1 MTTSDEVV
9 MKSLFSTCLSLLLA
23 LASASAM
30 AQSSGPDARQITDPK
45 TLLSAPNP
53 LARPIPIDDLY
64 FTRSVSNASWSP
76 DGKEIVFTT
85 DISGRSNLWKVNAD
99 GGWPIQLAQSDERQY
114 GETWSPDGKWIVFQ
128 QDTAGNELWD
138 IFAIPSEGGAVINL
152 TNTPEIRE
160 ESPRWSPD
168 GKTIALN
175 SKPKKATVYD
185 IALMDW
191 GTRKVT
197 PLTHESTANHLWQSV
212 GWSPDGKTLYA
223 NRLEVSFTDA
233 DIYAIDIASGNAT
246 NLTPHQGQVLNTASS
261 LSKDGKTLL
270 ITSNEKGGYQNIAL
284 LDIVEKKRTW
294 VTQTKWEASSGD
306 FSPDGKRFTY
316 AINAD
321 GRSDLYLGDAATT
334 KSEKIPVPGG
344 MNGFAAY
351 PNSFL
356 ISGDRILLSH
366 ESSVEP
372 GDFWVYNLASGKSKQ
387 LTYSAIASLNSAPRP
402 PSQIVSYKSLG
413 GKTISALMWI
423 PFNLKRDASNPA
435 LVLPHGGPTGQSG
448 DYWSP
453 RIAAFVSRGYICIAP
468 NVRGSTGYGIEFQKA
483 NYKDLGGGDLQDEV
497 FAAKFLE
504 ATGYVNPKKIG
515 ITGGSYGGFMTLMAL
530 GRSPEVWAAG
540 VELFGIIN
548 WMTMLEHSDPMLQ
561 EYEKSLLG
569 DPVKDRAAY
578 DAASPI
584 TYIHNVKA
592 PLLVLQGNN
601 DPRVPR
607 EEAEQVVELLKKD
620 GKTVDA
626 HYYANEGHGFEKR
639 ENQIDSIRRTV
650 EWFDKYLKGT
660 N

>member
-1 MTTSDEVV
+1 
-9 MKSLFSTCLSLLLA
+9 
-23 LASASAM
+23 
-30 AQSSGPDARQITDPK
+30 
-45 TLLSAPNP
+45 
-53 LARPIPIDDLY
+53 
-64 FTRSVSNASWSP
+64 
-76 DGKEIVFTT
+76 
-85 DISGRSNLWKVNAD
+85 
-99 GGWPIQLAQSDERQY
+99 
-114 GETWSPDGKWIVFQ
+114 
-128 QDTAGNELWD
+128 
-138 IFAIPSEGGAVINL
+138 
-152 TNTPEIRE
+152 
-160 ESPRWSPD
+160 
-168 GKTIALN
+168 
-175 SKPKKATVYD
+175 
-185 IALMDW
+185 
-191 GTRKVT
+191 
-197 PLTHESTANHLWQSV
+197 
-212 GWSPDGKTLYA
+212 
-223 NRLEVSFTDA
+223 
-233 DIYAIDIASGNAT
+233 
-246 NLTPHQGQVLNTASS
+246 
-261 LSKDGKTLL
+261 
-270 ITSNEKGGYQNIAL
+270 
-284 LDIVEKKRTW
+284 
-294 VTQTKWEASSGD
+294 
-306 FSPDGKRFTY
+306 
-316 AINAD
+316 
-321 GRSDLYLGDAATT
+321 
-334 KSEKIPVPGG
+334 

-351 PNSFL
+351 PNSFS

-372 GDFWVYNLASGKSKQ
+372 GDFWVYNLASGKSKR

-423 PFNLKRDASNPA
+423 PFNLKRNASNPA

-592 PLLVLQGNN
+592 PLLVLQGDN

-639 ENQIDSIRRTV
+639 ENQIDSIKRTV
-650 EWFDKYLKGT
+650 EWFDKYLKGS

>member
-1 MTTSDEVV
+1 
-9 MKSLFSTCLSLLLA
+9 MKSLLRACLSLLFLF
-23 LASASAM
+23 ASTSLV
-30 AQSSGPDARQITDPK
+30 AQSSGPDTREITDPK
-45 TLLSAPNP
+45 TLLSAANP
-53 LARPIPIDDLY
+53 AARPIPIDDLY
-64 FTRSVSNASWSP
+64 FTRSVGSASWSP

-85 DISGRSNLWKVNAD
+85 DISGRSNLWKVNAA

-114 GETWSPDGKWIVFQ
+114 AAAWSPDGKWIVFQ

-138 IFAIPSEGGAVINL
+138 IFAIPSDGGEVINL
-152 TNTPEIRE
+152 THTPEIRE
-160 ESPRWSPD
+160 ESPLWSPD

-175 SKPKKATVYD
+175 VKPKEATAYNV
-185 IALMDW
+185 ALMDW

-197 PLTHESTANHLWQSV
+197 LLTHESTPNHLWQSV
-212 GWSPDGKTLYA
+212 AWSPDGKTLYA
-223 NRLEVSFTDA
+223 NRMEVSFTDA
-233 DIYAIDIASGNAT
+233 DIYAIDTTSGNAT
-246 NLTPHQGQVLNTASS
+246 DLTVHQGQVLNRASS

-270 ITSNEKGGYQNIAL
+270 ITSNEKSGYQNVAL
-284 LDIVEKKRTW
+284 LDIAGKKLTW

-306 FSPDGKRFTY
+306 FSPDGKHFTY
-316 AINAD
+316 AINAN
-321 GRSDLYLGDAATT
+321 GRSDVYLGDAPTT
-334 KSEKIPVPGG
+334 KSEKIPIAGG
-344 MNGFAAY
+344 VNGLAAS
-351 PNSFL
+351 PNSFST
-356 ISGDRILLSH
+356 SGDRLLLSH

-372 GDFWVYNLASGKSKQ
+372 GDFWVYDLASQKAKQ

-402 PSQIVSYKSLG
+402 PSQIVSYKSFD
-413 GKTISALMWI
+413 GKMISALMWI
-423 PFNLKRDASNPA
+423 PFNLQRNASNPA

-453 RIAAFVSRGYICIAP
+453 RIAAFVSRGYVCIAP

-497 FAAKFLE
+497 FAARFLE

-515 ITGGSYGGFMTLMAL
+515 ITGGSYGGFMTLMAI
-530 GRSPEVWAAG
+530 GRTPDVWAAG

-548 WMTMLEHSDPMLQ
+548 WMSMLEHSDPMLQ
-561 EYEKSLLG
+561 QYEKSLLG
-569 DPVKDRAAY
+569 DPAKDRAAY

-650 EWFDKYLKGT
+650 EWFDHYLKG

>member
-1 MTTSDEVV
+1 
-9 MKSLFSTCLSLLLA
+9 MKSLLSTFLFFLLI
-23 LASASAM
+23 SSTSTI
-30 AQSSGPDARQITDPK
+30 AQSSGPDTREITDPK
-45 TLLSAPNP
+45 TLTSAANP
-53 LARPIPIDDLY
+53 GARPIPIDDLF
-64 FTRSVSNASWSP
+64 FTRSVSSASWSP
-76 DGKEIVFTT
+76 NGKEIAFTT

-99 GGWPIQLAQSDERQY
+99 GGWPIQLTQSDERQF

-138 IFAIPSEGGAVINL
+138 LFATPSAGGEIINL
-152 TNTPEIRE
+152 THTPEIRE
-160 ESPRWSPD
+160 ESPLWSPD
-168 GKTIALN
+168 GKTIAFN
-175 SKPKKATVYD
+175 VKPKDATVYN
-185 IALMDW
+185 IHLMDW
-191 GTRKVT
+191 ATRNVT

-212 GWSPDGKTLYA
+212 AWSPDGKTLYA
-223 NRLEVSFTDA
+223 NRLEVSFTDS

-246 NLTPHQGQVLNTASS
+246 NLTEHQNQILNRASS
-261 LSKDGKTLL
+261 LSRDGKTLL
-270 ITSNEKGGYQNIAL
+270 ITSNEKGGYQNVAM
-284 LDIVEKKRTW
+284 LDIASKKLIW

-316 AINAD
+316 SINAD
-321 GRSDLYLGDAATT
+321 GRSDLYLGDTAST
-334 KSEKIPVPGG
+334 KSEKIPIAGG
-344 MNGFAAY
+344 VNGFAAS
-351 PNSFL
+351 PSSFST
-356 ISGDRILLSH
+356 SGDRLLLSH
-366 ESSVEP
+366 QSSVEP
-372 GDFWVYNLASGKSKQ
+372 GDFWVYDLASGKSRQ

-402 PSQIVSYKSLG
+402 PSQIVSYKSFD

-423 PFNLKRDASNPA
+423 PFNLKRDGTNPA

-453 RIAAFVSRGYICIAP
+453 RIAAFVSRGYVCIAP

-504 ATGYVNPKKIG
+504 ATGYVNSKKIG
-515 ITGGSYGGFMTLMAL
+515 ITGGSYGGFMTLMAM
-530 GRSPEVWAAG
+530 GRTPDVWAAG

-548 WMTMLEHSDPMLQ
+548 WMTMLQHSDPMLQ

-569 DPVKDRAAY
+569 DPVRDRTTY
-578 DAASPI
+578 DASSPI
-584 TYIHNVKA
+584 TYIHDVKS

-639 ENQIDSIRRTV
+639 ENQIDSIRRSV
-650 EWFDKYLKGT
+650 EWFDKYLKGI

>member
-1 MTTSDEVV
+1 
-9 MKSLFSTCLSLLLA
+9 MKSLLSSSLFFLLISSTSTI
-23 LASASAM
+23 
-30 AQSSGPDARQITDPK
+30 AQSSGADTREITDAK
-45 TLLSAPNP
+45 TLTSAANP
-53 LARPIPIDDLY
+53 GARPIPIDDLY
-64 FTRSVSNASWSP
+64 FTRSVSSASWSRN
-76 DGKEIVFTT
+76 GKEIAFTT

-128 QDTAGNELWD
+128 QDTAGDELWD
-138 IFAIPSEGGAVINL
+138 LFAIPSDGGEIINL
-152 TNTPEIRE
+152 THTPEIRE
-160 ESPRWSPD
+160 ESPLWSPD

-175 SKPKKATVYD
+175 VKPKEATVYN

-191 GTRKVT
+191 ESRKVT

-212 GWSPDGKTLYA
+212 AWSPDGKTLYA

-233 DIYAIDIASGNAT
+233 DVYAIDTASGNAT
-246 NLTPHQGQVLNTASS
+246 NLTEHQGQVLNRASS
-261 LSKDGKTLL
+261 LSGDGKTLL
-270 ITSNEKGGYQNIAL
+270 ITSNEKGGYQNVAL
-284 LDIVEKKRTW
+284 LDIAARKMIW

-316 AINAD
+316 SINAD

-334 KSEKIPVPGG
+334 KSEKIPIAGG
-344 MNGFAAY
+344 VNGFAAS
-351 PNSFL
+351 PSSFST
-356 ISGDRILLSH
+356 SGDRLLLSH

-372 GDFWVYNLASGKSKQ
+372 ADFLVYNLASRKSRQ

-402 PSQIVSYKSLG
+402 PSQIVSYKSFD

-423 PFNLKRDASNPA
+423 PFNLKRDGSNPA

-453 RIAAFVSRGYICIAP
+453 RVAAFVSRGYVCIAP

-504 ATGYVNPKKIG
+504 ATGYVNSKKIG
-515 ITGGSYGGFMTLMAL
+515 ITGGSYGGFMTLMAI
-530 GRSPEVWAAG
+530 GRTPDVWAAG

-548 WMTMLEHSDPMLQ
+548 WMTMLQHEDPMLQ

-620 GKTVDA
+620 GKKVDA
-626 HYYANEGHGFEKR
+626 HYYPNEGHGFEKR
-639 ENQIDSIRRTV
+639 ENQIDSIRRSV
-650 EWFDKYLKGT
+650 EWFDKYLKGK